1 MFSLRGDAH
10 RFYLKL
16 KTALNK
22 NQHFKCIKELTE
34 IDEIQNFYITL
45 DDRILKKIYYRMVK
59 EKNGSGIIPIL
70 VSSGPLILLVFS
82 NQLQQFLFKYGSLLF
97 VGFVFVYILLLTIS
111 VILHFHEKAWA
122 AVHIEIIQDILK
134 ERNIKSPS
142 DHVVK

>member
-1 MFSLRGDAH
+1 MFATRGDAH

-16 KTALNK
+16 KTTLNK
-22 NQHFKCIKELTE
+22 DQQFVSIQELAE
-34 IDEIQNFYITL
+34 IDEIQKFYSTI
-45 DDRILKKIYYRMVK
+45 DDRMLKKIYYRMIK

-82 NQLQQFLFKYGSLLF
+82 NQLQKFLFKYGGLIV
-97 VGFVFVYILLLTIS
+97 VGFSCIYILLLTIS

-134 ERNIKSPS
+134 ERNKPLSPTL
-142 DHVVK
+142 KK

>member
-1 MFSLRGDAH
+1 MFATRGDAH

-16 KTALNK
+16 KTTLDK
-22 NQHFKCIKELTE
+22 DQQFVSIQELAE
-34 IDEIQNFYITL
+34 IDEIQKFYSTI
-45 DDRILKKIYYRMVK
+45 DDRMLKKIYYRMIK

-82 NQLQQFLFKYGSLLF
+82 NQLQKFLFKYGGLIV
-97 VGFVFVYILLLTIS
+97 VGFSCIYILLLTIS

-134 ERNIKSPS
+134 ERNSPLS
-142 DHVVK
+142 STLKK

>member
-1 MFSLRGDAH
+1 MFATRGDAH

-16 KTALNK
+16 KTTLDK
-22 NQHFKCIKELTE
+22 DQQFVSIQELVE
-34 IDEIQNFYITL
+34 IDEIQKFYSTI
-45 DDRILKKIYYRMVK
+45 DDRMLKKIYYRMIK

-82 NQLQQFLFKYGSLLF
+82 NQLQKFLFKYGGLIV
-97 VGFVFVYILLLTIS
+97 VGFSCIYILLLTIS

-134 ERNIKSPS
+134 ERNRPLSSTLK
-142 DHVVK
+142 K